1 MCLYF
6 ALMYKTLGG
15 YNWTDIF
22 IQSDTNE
29 TISATVSSLQRNIVK
44 PIEVMIPTEPPI
56 DEEDQFDPIETMDT
70 TIFESAKELQ
80 SSFRGLKAVSVH
92 LSMICSSL
100 FNLSFIRIEL
110 PFIGVYN

>member
-22 IQSDTNE
+22 IKPEINE
-29 TISATVSSLQRNIVK
+29 TISITVSSLQYNVAE
-44 PIEVMIPTEPPI
+44 PIEGMIPTEPPI
-56 DEEDQFDPIETMDT
+56 ADECQFDPIETTETFDT

-80 SSFRGLKAVSVH
+80 SSFRGLKAVSIH
-92 LSMICSSL
+92 PL
-100 FNLSFIRIEL
+100 FVQ
-110 PFIGVYN
+110 VYLI